1 MSKCI
6 VCHER
11 PAAVPDR
18 NTMSLRKRVCRECH
32 AARLTGDLR
41 HVLEVHAK
49 SALDRK
55 GVLPSED

>member
-1 MSKCI
+1 MASKCI

-32 AARLTGDLR
+32 AARLAGDLR

-49 SALDRK
+49 RKASREDAL
-55 GVLPSED
+55 

>member
-1 MSKCI
+1 MASKCI

-32 AARLTGDLR
+32 AARLAGDLR

-49 SALDRK
+49 RK
-55 GVLPSED
+55 ASREGGTP